1 MRSSLEIR
9 RMLAFLL
16 GLTACGFLSI
26 VEPWYSLYAVAFLV
40 ALPLAGHVHGRWGRR
55 ALEALPL
62 VWFLVLMVL
71 GTQLFALLAQAMLAA
86 MVCRFVLTDNT
97 RDYQGLVLIA
107 VFATVLSAAGSISV
121 AFGLLLLA
129 EFLIATI
136 LLIMAQFEGKVP
148 HIGRGFYGAI
158 VVSALVSFVFA
169 FGVFFALPRWTL
181 GYIKG
186 SPALVAQTTGFSKDV
201 TITPGQVQQDNTVVM
216 RIEPAK
222 GGSRLPLPAYISGMR
237 YTTFNGK
244 QWLVAAGRSESLYSS
259 SGIDSFVVSDQ
270 QPDTLTTVYLEPTGT
285 DVIFGLEHVTGLRGQ
300 FQYLRRDAEGNL
312 FTDAPY
318 YKTIRYDVSSLDQD
332 TVPVDSLVARR
343 QALLDRYLQVPELS
357 QAFRDIAT
365 RVVRGLTIRD
375 KAQATRDYL
384 LANYTY
390 SLDPT
395 ATSVEDFVVNRRTGY
410 CEHFATS
417 MVLLLR
423 AQGVRARLVSG
434 FVATEW
440 NNASGYLIV
449 RAKDAHAWVEVLDG
463 NSWVRYDPTPSSF
476 QQVSLI
482 TNILD
487 NIRMAWYRNVVTYDL
502 ARQVQTAN
510 SLGRFFTGGGRA
522 VAGAFESFRAA
533 ASHLLRDWRV
543 LAGIAAAA
551 ALAFLLMRNRER
563 RSPDRLSAALEGLI
577 GERRRPSETLLEL
590 AERVDAPS
598 VVLNLV
604 WRLYRL
610 HFASEATV
618 NDSEQALARAIRG
631 VQHAQTAATVHS
643 LPR

>member
-1 MRSSLEIR
+1 MRSSLDIR
-9 RMLAFLL
+9 RVLAFLL

-26 VEPWYSLYAVAFLV
+26 VEPWYALYAVAFAV
-40 ALPLAGHVHGRWGRR
+40 ALLLAGHVHGRWGRR

-86 MVCRFVLTDNT
+86 MACRFVLTDNT

-107 VFATVLSAAGSISV
+107 VFVTVLSAAGAISV

-129 EFLIATI
+129 EFLIATV
-136 LLIMAQFEGKVP
+136 LLIVAQFEGRVP
-148 HIGRGFYGAI
+148 HITRGFYSAI

-186 SPALVAQTTGFSKDV
+186 SPALATQTTGFSKDV
-201 TITPGQVQQDNTVVM
+201 TITPGEVQQDNTVVM
-216 RIEPAK
+216 RVDPGK

-237 YTTFNGK
+237 YTTFSGK
-244 QWLVAAGRSESLYSS
+244 QWLVAAGHLESLYAS

-285 DVIFGLEHVTGLRGQ
+285 DVVFGLEHITGLRGQ

-312 FTDAPY
+312 FTDATY

-343 QALLDRYLQVPELS
+343 PALLDRYLQVPELS
-357 QAFRDIAT
+357 QAFRDVAA
-365 RVVRGLTIRD
+365 RVVRGQTVRD

-384 LANYTY
+384 LANYEY
-390 SLDPT
+390 SLNPT
-395 ATSVEDFVVNRRTGY
+395 ATSIEDFIVNRHTGY

-423 AQGVRARLVSG
+423 VQGVHARLVSG
-434 FVATEW
+434 FLATEW
-440 NNASGYLIV
+440 NKASGYLIV
-449 RAKDAHAWVEVLDG
+449 RARDAHTWVEVLDG
-463 NSWVRYDPTPSSF
+463 NTWVRYDPTPSSF

-487 NIRMAWYRNVVTYDL
+487 TVRMAWYRNVVTYDL
-502 ARQVQTAN
+502 ASQVQAAN
-510 SLGRFFTGGGRA
+510 SLGRFFSGSGRA
-522 VAGAFESFRAA
+522 VTSAFESFRRV
-533 ASHLLRDWRV
+533 ASRLLRDWRV
-543 LAGIAAAA
+543 LSGIVVAA
-551 ALAFLLMRNRER
+551 ALAFLFLR
-563 RSPDRLSAALEGLI
+563 RRVEDRRGRLASALEDLV
-577 GERRRPSETLLEL
+577 GERRLPGETLLEL
-590 AERVDAPS
+590 VHRAAPS
-598 VVLNLV
+598 PDIEGLV
-604 WRLYRL
+604 WRVYDVD
-610 HFASEATV
+610 FAG
-618 NDSEQALARAIRG
+618 EQAVEEEKTLLRLLRDAQRART
-631 VQHAQTAATVHS
+631 TARPQ
-643 LPR
+643 L

>member
-1 MRSSLEIR
+1 MRSPLDIR
-9 RMLAFLL
+9 RVLAFLL

-26 VEPWYSLYAVAFLV
+26 VEPWYALYAVAFAV
-40 ALPLAGHVHGRWGRR
+40 ALLLAGHVHGRWGRR

-71 GTQLFALLAQAMLAA
+71 GTQLFALLAQEMLAA

-107 VFATVLSAAGSISV
+107 VFVTVLSAAGSISV

-129 EFLIATI
+129 EFLVATV
-136 LLIMAQFEGKVP
+136 LLIMAQFEGRVP
-148 HIGRGFYGAI
+148 HIGRGFYSAI

-186 SPALVAQTTGFSKDV
+186 SPALVTQTTGFSKDV
-201 TITPGQVQQDNTVVM
+201 TITPGEVQQDNTVVM
-216 RIEPAK
+216 RVDPGK

-237 YTTFNGK
+237 YTTFSGR
-244 QWLVAAGRSESLYSS
+244 QWLIAAGHPESLYAS

-270 QPDTLTTVYLEPTGT
+270 QPDTQTTVYLEPTGT
-285 DVIFGLEHVTGLRGQ
+285 DVVFGLEHITGLRGQ

-343 QALLDRYLQVPELS
+343 PALLDRYLQVPELS
-357 QAFRDIAT
+357 QAFRDVAA
-365 RVVRGLTIRD
+365 RVVRGLTVRD

-384 LANYTY
+384 LANYEY
-390 SLDPT
+390 SLNPT
-395 ATSVEDFVVNRRTGY
+395 ATSVEDFVVNRHTGY

-423 AQGVRARLVSG
+423 VEGVHARLVSG
-434 FVATEW
+434 FLATEW
-440 NNASGYLIV
+440 NKASGYLIV
-449 RAKDAHAWVEVLDG
+449 RARDAHTWVEVLDG
-463 NSWVRYDPTPSSF
+463 NTWVRYDPTPSSF

-487 NIRMAWYRNVVTYDL
+487 NVRMAWYRNVVTYDL
-502 ARQVQTAN
+502 ASQVQAAN
-510 SLGRFFTGGGRA
+510 SLGRFFTGSGRA
-522 VAGAFESFRAA
+522 VTSAFESFRRVV
-533 ASHLLRDWRV
+533 SRLLRDWRV
-543 LAGIAAAA
+543 LSGIVVAAV
-551 ALAFLLMRNRER
+551 LAFLFLR
-563 RSPDRLSAALEGLI
+563 RRAEDRRGRLASALEDLV
-577 GERRRPSETLLEL
+577 GERRLPGETLLEL
-590 AERVDAPS
+590 VHRAALSPDIEG
-598 VVLNLV
+598 LV
-604 WRLYRL
+604 WRVYGVD
-610 HFASEATV
+610 FAG
-618 NDSEQALARAIRG
+618 EQAVEEEKTLLRLLRDAQHARA
-631 VQHAQTAATVHS
+631 TARPQ
-643 LPR
+643 L